1 MERITSK
8 SRVKVNVITPN
19 GGYRQVSDSFKL
31 NEPESR
37 NPNGF
42 KDTINT
48 GVTSTI
54 KKGSATPNIITT
66 NPATYRT
73 NG

>member
-1 MERITSK
+1 M
-8 SRVKVNVITPN
+8 KVNVVTPS
-19 GGYRQVSDSFKL
+19 GTYGQVSDSFKL
-31 NEPESR
+31 NKPQISR

-42 KDTINT
+42 KETTINT
-48 GVTSTI
+48 GIASTM